1 MPSRD
6 QIYFQQLKRDIVRK
20 VQQSYPQIS
29 EDISSWKGQ
38 EIRLFQQDLEEKANG
53 RISEKWFYTHIK
65 SDSPQLPRIDILNL
79 LSQYLGYTNW
89 EEYRS
94 RRRVTKRLLR
104 VPPTARK
111 YFVGTGIFLL
121 LAALLSLYV
130 QFNQLTTYEFCF
142 VNADTH
148 QAVSGSGLTVVV
160 LSESESPYR
169 VPADELGC
177 VAIRWRESTIR
188 LVVQGAYYR
197 TDTIT
202 RILNK
207 AQATEQIG
215 LRTND
220 YAWLLRIFSQAE
232 VDDWQKRRDQL
243 DAMLPDDAQIYQL
256 TEGQALGMELY
267 NKQEFINKMTMPVRS
282 LKNIEILSTRF
293 RGDRIQEL
301 RFKQVY
307 DETNP

>member
-1 MPSRD
+1 
-6 QIYFQQLKRDIVRK
+6 
-20 VQQSYPQIS
+20 
-29 EDISSWKGQ
+29 
-38 EIRLFQQDLEEKANG
+38 
-53 RISEKWFYTHIK
+53 
-65 SDSPQLPRIDILNL
+65 
-79 LSQYLGYTNW
+79 
-89 EEYRS
+89 
-94 RRRVTKRLLR
+94 
-104 VPPTARK
+104 
-111 YFVGTGIFLL
+111 
-121 LAALLSLYV
+121 
-130 QFNQLTTYEFCF
+130 
-142 VNADTH
+142 
-148 QAVSGSGLTVVV
+148 VVV
-160 LSESESPYR
+160 LSENESPYR

-177 VAIRWRESTIR
+177 VAIRWREPTIR

-202 RILNK
+202 RVLNK

-232 VDDWQKRRDQL
+232 VDDWQKRRVQL
-243 DAMLPDDAQIYQL
+243 DAMLTDDAQIYQL

-293 RGDRIQEL
+293 RGDRILEL